1 MVQSKAGAYTV
12 ALEGCLP
19 DNKRLTKPLCVV
31 IEHGDG
37 EVIVTEP
44 QFYIHAAGRTEAEAL
59 EAFKRRLVG
68 YLDVLGRREE
78 TLGARLHDQLQF
90 LRAFIRVA

>member
-1 MVQSKAGAYTV
+1 MVQSKPGTYTV
-12 ALEGCLP
+12 ALEGSLP
-19 DNKRLTKPLCVV
+19 NNKRLTKPLCVV

-44 QFYIHAAGRTEAEAL
+44 QYYVHAAAPTEAEAL

-68 YLDVLGRREE
+68 YLDLLGRREE
-78 TLGARLHDQLQF
+78 TLGAHLHDQLQF
-90 LRAFIRVA
+90 LRAFIRAA